1 MITGVHDGLWRGAGD
16 VLPVHPL
23 SWMDDFGFLGW
34 LANSSLS
41 YVTDMSAAEQSKAQ
55 NERLSSRQRTPCRIF
70 SCQIRWT
77 ITRYSSLFWSKILDW
92 GSFSSWPIVIFFLHF
107 HHLLQE
113 TIQESNGFVLQAE
126 ERKQA
131 AADAL
136 THYSQFA
143 MACIGQ
149 GVTPSHLRLHL
160 LKVINVHFL

>member
-1 MITGVHDGLWRGAGD
+1 
-16 VLPVHPL
+16 
-23 SWMDDFGFLGW
+23 MDDFGFVRW

-41 YVTDMSAAEQSKAQ
+41 CVTDMSVAQQSKAQ
-55 NERLSSRQRTPCRIF
+55 NDRLSLVVEENHVEFFLAKFDGRLRGTPLC
-70 SCQIRWT
+70 SET
-77 ITRYSSLFWSKILDW
+77 EFWI
-92 GSFSSWPIVIFFLHF
+92 GEVISSWPIVIFFLYF

-113 TIQESNGFVLQAE
+113 TIEESNGFVLQAE

-160 LKVINVHFL
+160 LKVIDLHFL